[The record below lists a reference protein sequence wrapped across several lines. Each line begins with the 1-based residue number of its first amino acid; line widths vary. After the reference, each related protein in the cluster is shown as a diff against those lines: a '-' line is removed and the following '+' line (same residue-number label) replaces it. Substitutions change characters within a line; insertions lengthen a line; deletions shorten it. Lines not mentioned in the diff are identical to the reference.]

1 MLTNGR
7 ETEKSVCFTYIF
19 SFCAIGSVNM
29 KVNVGDRV
37 EMKKPHPCGCK
48 EFEIEKGRLSFRLTA
63 PYSEE
68 RRQKASEN
76 AKQNGFNVQ
85 AMM

>member
-7 ETEKSVCFTYIF
+7 GTEKSVCFTYIF

-48 EFEIEKGRLSFRLTA
+48 EFEILRIGMDFKIRCTNCGREVMVPRNKIEKNI
-63 PYSEE
+63 
-68 RRQKASEN
+68 KKN
-76 AKQNGFNVQ
+76 FNR
-85 AMM
+85 

>member
-7 ETEKSVCFTYIF
+7 EIEKSVCFTYIF

-48 EFEIEKGRLSFRLTA
+48 EFEILRKMPSLWTRSYFVSTA
-63 PYSEE
+63 GNVCSETIKKYVE
-68 RRQKASEN
+68 NQKTRY
-76 AKQNGFNVQ
+76 
-85 AMM
+85 